1 MIQLRRVLAPID
13 DTSFDDIR
21 SFTTEEYYGLYD
33 FGCNQWIIFPKE
45 DIEFNSEHLGSPD
58 TLEELDEKVH
68 EATGE
73 HILSVSE
80 DQRYRFVLVDDGG
93 NDGSYD

>member
-13 DTSFDDIR
+13 GTSFDDIR

-33 FGCNQWIIFPKE
+33 FGCNQWIIFAKS
-45 DIEFNSEHLGSPD
+45 DSEFSSERLGSPD
-58 TLEELDEKVH
+58 TLEELDEKVY
-68 EATGE
+68 EATAE

-80 DQRYRFVLVDDGG
+80 DQHYNFVLVDDGG

>member
-33 FGCNQWIIFPKE
+33 FGCDQWIIFAKA
-45 DIEFNSEHLGSPD
+45 DSEFSSERLGSPD
-58 TLEELDEKVH
+58 TLEELDEKVC
-68 EATGE
+68 EVTGE

-80 DQRYRFVLVDDGG
+80 DQRYCFVLVDDGG
-93 NDGSYD
+93 NDGDRD

>member
-1 MIQLRRVLAPID
+1 MIQLKRVLAPID
-13 DTSFDDIR
+13 GTSFDDIR
-21 SFTTEEYYGLYD
+21 SFTTEEFYGLYD
-33 FGCNQWIIFPKE
+33 YGCNQWIIFAKA
-45 DIEFNSEHLGSPD
+45 DSEFSSEHLGSPD

-80 DQRYRFVLVDDGG
+80 DQRYMFTLIDDGG
-93 NDGSYD
+93 NDGDRD